1 MIAFQEKRN
10 LVVAQALG
18 SALYLAG
25 YLRVEEVQP
34 HQAHLIS
41 RLPLSFRLMI
51 IKVSLIMLIKV
62 WNSRCS

>member
-41 RLPLSFRLMI
+41 RLPLSLHSMI
-51 IKVSLIMLIKV
+51 IKV
-62 WNSRCS
+62 